1 MQRGKWFF
9 KLAMKDFKLTFG
21 GDKRLIAIDLFWVSL
36 EDLVFF
42 SHMFI
47 DESLLENS

>member
-1 MQRGKWFF
+1 MVFQVGHERFQTDIWRRQKV
-9 KLAMKDFKLTFG
+9 DCNV
-21 GDKRLIAIDLFWVSL
+21 DLFWFSL